1 MARKEGTEIPPSLQI
16 IFFPDPAHKQPLFN
30 SAPHFPRYGLKLFAM
45 KLLNAKKKKKKKMLK
60 ENVNQGISPSAT
72 TSVSANFIFP
82 IPEIRVVLAS

>member
-1 MARKEGTEIPPSLQI
+1 MARKEGTEIPPSFQI
-16 IFFPDPAHKQPLFN
+16 FFFPDPAHKQPLFN
-30 SAPHFPRYGLKLFAM
+30 PAPHFPRYGLKLFAM
-45 KLLNAKKKKKKKMLK
+45 KLLNAKKKKMLK

>member
-1 MARKEGTEIPPSLQI
+1 MARKEGTEIPPSFQI
-16 IFFPDPAHKQPLFN
+16 FFFPDPAHKQPLFN

-45 KLLNAKKKKKKKMLK
+45 KLLNAKKKKKMLK

>member
-1 MARKEGTEIPPSLQI
+1 MARKEGTEIPPSFQI
-16 IFFPDPAHKQPLFN
+16 FFFPDPAHKQPLFN

-45 KLLNAKKKKKKKMLK
+45 KLLNAKKKKMLK

>member
-1 MARKEGTEIPPSLQI
+1 MARKEGTEIPPSFQI
-16 IFFPDPAHKQPLFN
+16 FFFPDPAHKQPLFN

-45 KLLNAKKKKKKKMLK
+45 KLLNAKKKKKKMLK